1 MATVAPPEALRASND
16 STFFMTSEELAE
28 FLRVHKNAPAEWRA
42 ERRIDQPPYIRV
54 GSLIRYSRA
63 AVLEWCQ
70 ARTIA
75 QEAA

>member
-1 MATVAPPEALRASND
+1 MATAAPPETPRASND
-16 STFFMTSEELAE
+16 STYFMTSDELAD

-70 ARTIA
+70 SRTIA
-75 QEAA
+75 GRAA